1 MRARQKA
8 TGWKVPLLFCGAI
21 LILVG
26 LGALWR
32 RPPPAP
38 PELPEALTAKARALA
53 IDLDTP
59 EGRPWKERIVSAASG
74 FVAPE
79 VKTERLGAVAAEAV
93 AQGRLDAACAAAV
106 QAPDEAGRDAAFA
119 GIFAAAARECATLP
133 WAVFAVHGLRDPER
147 AAALARELTGRW
159 RECGE
164 GQARGEGRAQAPP
177 PDSR

>member
-32 RPPPAP
+32 RPPPPP

-59 EGRPWKERIVSAASG
+59 EGRSWKERIVSAASG

-79 VKTERLGAVAAEAV
+79 VKTERLRAVAAEAV

-106 QAPDEAGRDAAFA
+106 QAQDEAGRDAAFA

-147 AAALARELTGRW
+147 AAALARELTARW

-164 GQARGEGRAQAPP
+164 VQARGEGRAQAPP

>member
-1 MRARQKA
+1 MRGRQKA

-21 LILVG
+21 LVIVG

-32 RPPPAP
+32 TPPAPP

-79 VKTERLGAVAAEAV
+79 VKTQRLGAVAAEAV
-93 AQGRLDAACAAAV
+93 AAGRLDAACAAAV
-106 QAPDEAGRDAAFA
+106 QAPVEAGRDAAFA
-119 GIFAAAARECATLP
+119 DIFAAAARECATLP
-133 WAVFAVHGLRDPER
+133 WAVFAVHGLRNPER
-147 AAALARELTGRW
+147 AADLARELTSRWQACDQGRVFGQ
-159 RECGE
+159 GE
-164 GQARGEGRAQAPP
+164 AQAAPP
-177 PDSR
+177 ASR

>member
-1 MRARQKA
+1 MRGTQKA

-21 LILVG
+21 LVMVG

-32 RPPPAP
+32 TPPAP
-38 PELPEALTAKARALA
+38 PPDLPGALTAKARALT

-79 VKTERLGAVAAEAV
+79 VKGERLRAVAAEAV
-93 AQGRLDAACAAAV
+93 AAGRLDAACAAAV
-106 QAPDEAGRDAAFA
+106 QMQDETGRDAAFA
-119 GIFAAAARECATLP
+119 GIFAAAARECASLP
-133 WAVFAVHGLRDPER
+133 WAVFAVHGVRDPER

-159 RECGE
+159 EACGQRRPRGGGE
-164 GQARGEGRAQAPP
+164 ARAA

>member
-1 MRARQKA
+1 MGGRPKA
-8 TGWKVPLLFCGAI
+8 TGWKVPLLFCGAV
-21 LILVG
+21 LIMVG
-26 LGALWR
+26 LGALL
-32 RPPPAP
+32 RPAPAP
-38 PELPEALTAKARALA
+38 PLELPEGLTARARALA

-93 AQGRLDAACAAAV
+93 AAGRLDAACAAAV

-133 WAVFAVHGLRDPER
+133 WAVFAVHGVRDSER
-147 AAALARELTGRW
+147 AAALARELTGLW
-159 RECGE
+159 QACGAGPAGGKREP
-164 GQARGEGRAQAPP
+164 QTAPQGL
-177 PDSR
+177 R